1 MLAGIRVVDL
11 TGESGALAAR
21 VLADLGAEVVRP
33 EPPDGGHFRDQ
44 PHHHAAWTAR
54 SEIRPMAV
62 DDPALDPLL
71 ADADVVLA
79 TRGHGI
85 ETERAPKAV
94 WVHLSPFGLTG
105 PRAGWRAGDLGVLG
119 VDRQPLRHG

>member
-21 VLADLGAEVVRP
+21 VLADLGAEVIRP

-54 SEIRPMAV
+54 SR
-62 DDPALDPLL
+62 DPADGGRRSRHGRRLL

-85 ETERAPKAV
+85 ETERAPKR
-94 WVHLSPFGLTG
+94 GLG
-105 PRAGWRAGDLGVLG
+105 PPL
-119 VDRQPLRHG
+119 PLRPDRAPGRLAGR